1 MTPSTPDTPS
11 AEVAA
16 MKPSW
21 DLVTALRG
29 GTFAMR
35 EAAQTYLPQHPAE
48 DSRGYEYR
56 KSVSTLYEAFSRTV
70 ETLASK
76 PFAEPLKLGDDV
88 PADIVKWCDDID
100 LEGRDLQAFAHAVF
114 TSALEYGLSHV
125 LVEYPRVEGART
137 LADQR
142 TSGARPYFVHVDPRN
157 ILGWRAERINGVRTL
172 TMLRMLECVLEPVNA
187 WETREITQI
196 RILEPTQ
203 FTIWRQN
210 EKGDWFVFDSGPV
223 SIGLIPLATV
233 YTGRT
238 GFMQAKPPLM
248 GVAHLNVE
256 HWQSSSDQSN
266 ILHVARVPILFS
278 KMLGETTVKVGGAAG
293 VNSNDPAGEMMYVEH
308 SGRAI
313 DAGRQSLLDLE
324 ERMAVMGAELLVTKP
339 GVKTAT
345 EAAGDTAE
353 SNSALAAMV
362 HNLEDTLALAL
373 AFAAK
378 WENLGPNGGSVH
390 LNDDF
395 GGAKMDVEGLLAA
408 RKIGIISS
416 ETVFAELQRCGIISD
431 EIVWEE
437 EWARLITEGTPIA
450 VGGSYESP
458 NLGGPDPKPGTAAA
472 VALGEVTPNIAP
484 PPSAERRRA
493 WTGFRILKLGV
504 VPGLVLP
511 HPPMPD
517 FGPLIAAIQAHITRE
532 MPAPVINVTTP
543 DVVVNSPITVSVP
556 EQPAPVINIA
566 PAAVTVN
573 TPDVHVAAPTINVTV
588 PEQPAA
594 SVTVEAPNVTVNTP
608 DVTYNAP
615 SITVNTPDQ
624 TINVAP
630 PEVNVAAPAVTV
642 QPAQVVQPKASA
654 VKFQTNAAGEITG
667 ATLK

>member
-484 PPSAERRRA
+484 PPSVGTAA
-493 WTGFRILKLGV
+493 QPPSGSLSKPATAAA
-504 VPGLVLP
+504 PP

-573 TPDVHVAAPTINVTV
+573 TPDVHVAAPTFNVSVPETPAPVVNLAAPAINVSV
-588 PEQPAA
+588 PEQPAPVVNVA
-594 SVTVEAPNVTVNTP
+594 PPAVTVEAPPAPVVNVTVERG
-608 DVTYNAP
+608 
-615 SITVNTPDQ
+615 SGKVNFTSD
-624 TINVAP
+624 
-630 PEVNVAAPAVTV
+630 
-642 QPAQVVQPKASA
+642 
-654 VKFQTNAAGEITG
+654 AAGNITG
-667 ATLK
+667 ASMQ

>member
-1 MTPSTPDTPS
+1 
-11 AEVAA
+11 
-16 MKPSW
+16 
-21 DLVTALRG
+21 
-29 GTFAMR
+29 
-35 EAAQTYLPQHPAE
+35 
-48 DSRGYEYR
+48 
-56 KSVSTLYEAFSRTV
+56 
-70 ETLASK
+70 
-76 PFAEPLKLGDDV
+76 
-88 PADIVKWCDDID
+88 
-100 LEGRDLQAFAHAVF
+100 
-114 TSALEYGLSHV
+114 
-125 LVEYPRVEGART
+125 
-137 LADQR
+137 
-142 TSGARPYFVHVDPRN
+142 
-157 ILGWRAERINGVRTL
+157 
-172 TMLRMLECVLEPVNA
+172 MLRMLECVLEPVNA

-293 VNSNDPAGEMMYVEH
+293 VNSDDPAGEMMYVEH

-431 EIVWEE
+431 EIVWKE

-484 PPSAERRRA
+484 PPSAA
-493 WTGFRILKLGV
+493 ASPNASKTPVGDH
-504 VPGLVLP
+504 PAP
-511 HPPMPD
+511 AAHPPPD
-517 FGPLIAAIQAHITRE
+517 FGPLISALQAHATRE
-532 MPAPVINVTTP
+532 QPAPVINVTTP

-573 TPDVHVAAPTINVTV
+573 TPDVHVAAPTFNVSV
-588 PEQPAA
+588 PE
-594 SVTVEAPNVTVNTP
+594 TG
-608 DVTYNAP
+608 
-615 SITVNTPDQ
+615 
-624 TINVAP
+624 
-630 PEVNVAAPAVTV
+630 
-642 QPAQVVQPKASA
+642 
-654 VKFQTNAAGEITG
+654 AAGAGRPAEGVSGQVPDERSRRDHGRHAEVIESH
-667 ATLK
+667 A